1 MLTFCEL
8 SGKICL
14 SDEIEKGQVEQMNI
28 FYIRTST
35 KEQNE
40 ARQIEVAKEYGCADQ
55 GKNLFIDKQTGTNFN
70 RPSFE
75 AMKKVIRQDDIVY
88 VHELD
93 RFGRDY
99 TEIKN
104 QIAEIESLG
113 AKIHFLDIPVIQTG
127 DEATDKLLRDQFINT
142 LSYVAQKETEKR
154 KARQVQG
161 IALMPVDADGKKYS
175 SKTGRST
182 GRPKAELPK
191 DFAKYYKRVQDK
203 EMTATEAMKLMDIKK
218 TSYFKYVKMYKEEQG
233 LA

>member
-1 MLTFCEL
+1 
-8 SGKICL
+8 
-14 SDEIEKGQVEQMNI
+14 MNI

-40 ARQIEVAKEYGCADQ
+40 ARQIEVAKEYGCDKV
-55 GKNLFIDKQTGTNFN
+55 GENLFIDKQTGTNFN

-75 AMKKVIRQDDIVY
+75 AMKKAIRQGDTVY

-93 RFGRDY
+93 RFGRDFE
-99 TEIKN
+99 EIN
-104 QIAEIESLG
+104 RQIVEIESKG
-113 AKIHFLDIPVIQTG
+113 AKMCFLDMPVIETG
-127 DEATDKLLRDQFINT
+127 DETTDKLLRSQFINT
-142 LSYVAQKETEKR
+142 LAYVAQKETEKR

-161 IALMPVDADGKKYS
+161 IAMMPVDATGKKYS
-175 SKTGRST
+175 TKTGRST

-191 DFAKYYKRVQDK
+191 DFVKYYKRVQAK

-218 TSYFKYVKMYKEEQG
+218 TSYFKYVKMHKEQQG

>member
-1 MLTFCEL
+1 
-8 SGKICL
+8 
-14 SDEIEKGQVEQMNI
+14 MNI

-40 ARQIEVAKEYGCADQ
+40 ARQIEVAKEYGCD
-55 GKNLFIDKQTGTNFN
+55 KIDENLFIDKQTGTNFK

-75 AMKKVIRQDDIVY
+75 AMKKAIRQGDTVY

-104 QIAEIESLG
+104 QIAEIEAKG
-113 AKIHFLDIPVIQTG
+113 ARIHFLDIPVIQTG

-154 KARQVQG
+154 KARQIQG
-161 IALMPVDADGKKYS
+161 IAMMPVDGTGKKYS
-175 SKTGRST
+175 MKTGRPT
-182 GRPKAELPK
+182 GRPKAEIPK
-191 DFAKYYKRVQDK
+191 DFPKYFKRVQDK
-203 EMTATEAMKLMDIKK
+203 QMTATEAMKLLGIKK
-218 TSYFKYVKMYKEEQG
+218 TSYFKYAKMYKEQQG
-233 LA
+233 DRKSVV

>member
-1 MLTFCEL
+1 
-8 SGKICL
+8 
-14 SDEIEKGQVEQMNI
+14 MNI

-40 ARQIEVAKEYGCADQ
+40 ARQIEVAKEYGCIEY
-55 GKNLFIDKQTGTNFN
+55 GKNLFVDKQTGTNFK

-75 AMKKVIRQDDIVY
+75 AMKNVIRKDDVIY

-104 QIAEIESLG
+104 QIAEIEALG
-113 AKIHFLDIPVIQTG
+113 ARIQFLDIPVIQTG

-154 KARQVQG
+154 KARQIQG
-161 IALMPVDADGKKYS
+161 ISMMPVDETGKKYS
-175 SKTGRST
+175 MKTGRST
-182 GRPKAELPK
+182 GRPKAEIPK
-191 DFAKYYKRVQDK
+191 DFPKYYKRVQGK
-203 EMTATEAMKLMDIKK
+203 KMTAKEAMKLMDIKK
-218 TSYFKYVKMYKEEQG
+218 TSYFKYAKMYKEQQG